1 MLRRLPIESAE
12 PVVLFAFSRLA
23 VTLLGL
29 AAMLIL
35 SVPEDGSALA
45 MIAAIAIP
53 WAGLMVFVSL
63 RDPRRGLSPL
73 VAAGDLTVLLA
84 VELLAPE
91 AYGGVRFAALFLTA
105 THAHFQGERRGLAV
119 GAIGAGSLVT
129 ATALSGDAPVGGDVL
144 AFYETAFVVCSLA
157 AAVVVGRLRTSES
170 ASRLRARTLTRRT
183 LQTESETRRRV
194 AEAIHDGPVQELIG
208 LEMMLSSASRATA
221 EGRNVDA
228 AKLLED
234 AREVTQRSVDSLR
247 DEIVDLGPY
256 AFEMLGFETA
266 IERCIEVW
274 RRRYGLDIMLTI
286 ERIDLPVEVTGDLF
300 RITQEAVVNA
310 GRHADAKVVSISVR
324 RVASGV
330 ELRVTD
336 DGHGF
341 DGADP
346 LGASEPGHLGLG
358 CMRERAELMQGRLE
372 IQSSER
378 GTKVVVTVPLSDRT
392 EPRRSRG

>member
-1 MLRRLPIESAE
+1 MLRRLPIESAQ

-29 AAMLIL
+29 GTMLVL
-35 SVPEDGSALA
+35 SVPEDRSALA
-45 MIAAIAIP
+45 IIAAIAIP

-63 RDPRRGLSPL
+63 RDPHRGLSPF
-73 VAAGDLTVLLA
+73 VAAGDLAVLLA

-91 AYGGVRFAALFLTA
+91 TYGGVRFAALFLTA

-119 GAIGAGSLVT
+119 GAIGAASLVT

-144 AFYETAFVVCSLA
+144 AFYETGFVVCSLA
-157 AAVVVGRLRTSES
+157 TGVVVGRLRTSES

-208 LEMMLSSASRATA
+208 LHMMLASASRATA
-221 EGRNVDA
+221 EGRSAEA
-228 AKLLED
+228 AKLLDD
-234 AREVTQRSVDSLR
+234 AREVTKRSVDSLR

-256 AFEMLGFETA
+256 AFEALGLETA

-274 RRRYGLDIMLTI
+274 RRRYGFDIMLTI

-310 GRHADAKVVSISVR
+310 GRHADAKAVSISLR
-324 RVASGV
+324 SVASGV

-341 DGADP
+341 DGDDP
-346 LGASEPGHLGLG
+346 LGASEPGHIGLAS
-358 CMRERAELMQGRLE
+358 MRERAELMEGRLD

-378 GTKVVVTVPLSDRT
+378 GTKVLVTVPLPDPTRA
-392 EPRRSRG
+392 RRSRG

>member
-1 MLRRLPIESAE
+1 MLRRLPIESAQ

-29 AAMLIL
+29 GTMLVL

-45 MIAAIAIP
+45 IIAAIAIP
-53 WAGLMVFVSL
+53 WAGLMVFVTL
-63 RDPRRGLSPL
+63 GHPRRGLSPF

-91 AYGGVRFAALFLTA
+91 TYGGVRFAALFLTA

-119 GAIGAGSLVT
+119 GAVGAASLVT
-129 ATALSGDAPVGGDVL
+129 ATALTGDAPVGGDVL
-144 AFYETAFVVCSLA
+144 AFYETGFVVCSLA
-157 AAVVVGRLRTSES
+157 TALVVGRLRTSES

-208 LEMMLSSASRATA
+208 LDMMLSSASRATA
-221 EGRNVDA
+221 EGRNVEA
-228 AKLLED
+228 AKLLD
-234 AREVTQRSVDSLR
+234 HAREVTKRSVDSLR

-256 AFEMLGFETA
+256 AFEALGLETA
-266 IERCIEVW
+266 VERCIQVW
-274 RRRYGLDIMLTI
+274 RRRYGFDIMLTI

-310 GRHADAKVVSISVR
+310 GRHADAKAVSISLR
-324 RVASGV
+324 RVGSGV

-341 DGADP
+341 DGDDP
-346 LGASEPGHLGLG
+346 LGASEPGHIGLG
-358 CMRERAELMQGRLE
+358 SMRERAELMEGRLE

-378 GTKVVVTVPLSDRT
+378 GTKVLVTVPLPDPT
-392 EPRRSRG
+392 QARRSRG

>member
-1 MLRRLPIESAE
+1 MLRRLPIESAQ

-29 AAMLIL
+29 GTMLVL
-35 SVPEDGSALA
+35 SVPEDRSALA
-45 MIAAIAIP
+45 IIAAIAIP

-63 RDPRRGLSPL
+63 RDPQRGLSPF
-73 VAAGDLTVLLA
+73 VAAGDLAVLLA

-91 AYGGVRFAALFLTA
+91 TYGGVRFAALFLTA

-119 GAIGAGSLVT
+119 GAIGAASLVT

-144 AFYETAFVVCSLA
+144 AFYETGFVVCSLA
-157 AAVVVGRLRTSES
+157 TGVVVGRLRTSES

-208 LEMMLSSASRATA
+208 LHMMLASASRATA
-221 EGRNVDA
+221 EGRSAEA
-228 AKLLED
+228 AKLLDD
-234 AREVTQRSVDSLR
+234 AREVTKRSVDSLR

-256 AFEMLGFETA
+256 AFEALGLETA

-274 RRRYGLDIMLTI
+274 RRRYGFDIMLTI

-310 GRHADAKVVSISVR
+310 GRHADAKAVSISLR
-324 RVASGV
+324 SVASGV

-341 DGADP
+341 DGDDP
-346 LGASEPGHLGLG
+346 LGASEPGHIGLAS
-358 CMRERAELMQGRLE
+358 MRERAELMEGRLD

-378 GTKVVVTVPLSDRT
+378 GTKVLVTVPLPDPTRA
-392 EPRRSRG
+392 RRSRG

>member
-1 MLRRLPIESAE
+1 MLRRLPIESPQ

-29 AAMLIL
+29 GTMLIL

-45 MIAAIAIP
+45 IIAAIAIP

-63 RDPRRGLSPL
+63 RDPHRGLSPF

-91 AYGGVRFAALFLTA
+91 TYGGVRFAALFLTA

-119 GAIGAGSLVT
+119 GAIGAASLVT
-129 ATALSGDAPVGGDVL
+129 ATALMGDAPVGGDVL
-144 AFYETAFVVCSLA
+144 AFYETGFVVCSLA
-157 AAVVVGRLRTSES
+157 TGVVVGRLRTSES

-208 LEMMLSSASRATA
+208 LHMMLASASRATA
-221 EGRNVDA
+221 EGRSVEA
-228 AKLLED
+228 AKLLDD
-234 AREVTQRSVDSLR
+234 AREVTKRSVDSLR

-256 AFEMLGFETA
+256 AFEALGLETA

-274 RRRYGLDIMLTI
+274 RRRYGCDIMLTI

-310 GRHADAKVVSISVR
+310 GRHADAKAVSISLR

-341 DGADP
+341 DGNDP
-346 LGASEPGHLGLG
+346 LGAAEPGHIGLG
-358 CMRERAELMQGRLE
+358 CMRERAELMEGTLE

-378 GTKVVVTVPLSDRT
+378 GTKVLVTVPLPDPT
-392 EPRRSRG
+392 QAGRSRG

>member
-29 AAMLIL
+29 GAMLIF

-45 MIAAIAIP
+45 IIAAIAIP

-63 RDPRRGLSPL
+63 RDPRRGLSPF

-84 VELLAPE
+84 IELLAPE
-91 AYGGVRFAALFLTA
+91 TYGAVRFAALFLTA

-119 GAIGAGSLVT
+119 GAISAGSLVT

-144 AFYETAFVVCSLA
+144 AFYETGFVVCSLA
-157 AAVVVGRLRTSES
+157 AAVLVGRLRTAES

-194 AEAIHDGPVQELIG
+194 AEAIHDGPVQELIA
-208 LEMMLSSASRATA
+208 LHMMLSSASRATA

-228 AKLLED
+228 AKLLDD
-234 AREVTQRSVDSLR
+234 ARELTQRSVDSLR

-256 AFEMLGFETA
+256 AFEMLGFGTA
-266 IERCIEVW
+266 IERCIDVW
-274 RRRYGLDIMLTI
+274 RRRYGLDIRLTI
-286 ERIDLPVEVTGDLF
+286 ERIDLPVEMTGDLF

-310 GRHADAKVVSISVR
+310 GRHADAKVVSISLR
-324 RVASGV
+324 RVAAGV

-346 LGASEPGHLGLG
+346 LGASEPGHIGLG
-358 CMRERAELMQGRLE
+358 SMRERAELMEGRLE
-372 IQSSER
+372 VNSSKR
-378 GTKVVVTVPLSDRT
+378 GTKVVVTVPPSERT
-392 EPRRSRG
+392 EAGT

>member
-1 MLRRLPIESAE
+1 MLRRLPIESAQ

-29 AAMLIL
+29 GAMLIL

-45 MIAAIAIP
+45 TIAAIAIP
-53 WAGLMVFVSL
+53 WAIFMVFVSL
-63 RDPRRGLSPL
+63 RDPRLGLSPF

-84 VELLAPE
+84 VELLAPDT
-91 AYGGVRFAALFLTA
+91 YGGVRFAALFLTA

-119 GAIGAGSLVT
+119 GAIGATTLVT
-129 ATALSGDAPVGGDVL
+129 ATALSDDAPIHGDVL
-144 AFYETAFVVCSLA
+144 TFYETGFVICSLA
-157 AAVVVGRLRTSES
+157 TGMVVGRLRTSES

-208 LEMMLSSASRATA
+208 LDMMLSSASRATA
-221 EGRNVDA
+221 EGRDVEA
-228 AKLLED
+228 AKLLDD
-234 AREVTQRSVDSLR
+234 AREVTKRSVDSLR

-256 AFEMLGFETA
+256 AFENVGFETA
-266 IERCIEVW
+266 IKRCIETW
-274 RRRYGLDIMLTI
+274 RRRYGFDIMLTI
-286 ERIDLPVEVTGDLF
+286 ERIDLPVEVNGYLF

-310 GRHADAKVVSISVR
+310 GRHADAEAVSISMR
-324 RVASGV
+324 RVPSGV

-346 LGASEPGHLGLG
+346 LGASEPGHIGLG
-358 CMRERAELMQGRLE
+358 SMRERAELMEGRLE

-378 GTKVVVTVPLSDRT
+378 GTKVLVTVPLPDPT
-392 EPRRSRG
+392 QARRARG

>member
-35 SVPEDGSALA
+35 SVPEDGPALA

-63 RDPRRGLSPL
+63 RDPRRGLTPL

-91 AYGGVRFAALFLTA
+91 TYGGVRFAALFLTA

-228 AKLLED
+228 AKLLDD

-310 GRHADAKVVSISVR
+310 GRHADAKVVSISLR
-324 RVASGV
+324 RVASGI

-358 CMRERAELMQGRLE
+358 CMRERAELMQGKLGIE
-372 IQSSER
+372 SSER
-378 GTKVVVTVPLSDRT
+378 GTKVVVTVPLSERT
-392 EPRRSRG
+392 EARRSRG

>member
-1 MLRRLPIESAE
+1 MLRRLPIESAQ
-12 PVVLFAFSRLA
+12 PLVFFAFSRLA

-29 AAMLIL
+29 GAMLIL
-35 SVPEDGSALA
+35 SVPEDDSALA
-45 MIAAIAIP
+45 VIAAIAIP
-53 WAGLMVFVSL
+53 WAGFMMFVTIRS
-63 RDPRRGLSPL
+63 PSRGLSPL
-73 VAAGDLTVLLA
+73 VAVGDLAVLLT

-91 AYGGVRFAALFLTA
+91 TYGAVRFAALFLTA

-119 GAIGAGSLVT
+119 GAIGAASLVT
-129 ATALSGDAPVGGDVL
+129 ATALSGNGPLDGDVL
-144 AFYETAFVVCSLA
+144 AFYETGFVICSLA
-157 AAVVVGRLRTSES
+157 TGVVVGRLRTAES

-208 LEMMLSSASRATA
+208 LDMMLSSASKATA
-221 EGRNVDA
+221 EGRSHEA
-228 AKLLED
+228 AKLLDD
-234 AREVTQRSVDSLR
+234 AREVTKRSVDSLR

-256 AFEMLGFETA
+256 AFEAIAFETA
-266 IERCIEVW
+266 IERCMQVW
-274 RRRYGLDIMLTI
+274 RRRYGFEIMLTI

-310 GRHADAKVVSISVR
+310 GRHSDAKAVGISLR

-341 DGADP
+341 DGSDP
-346 LGASEPGHLGLG
+346 LGASEPGHIGLG
-358 CMRERAELMQGRLE
+358 CMRERAELMQGTLDIE
-372 IQSSER
+372 SSDR
-378 GTKVVVTVPLSDRT
+378 GTRVLVRVPLPEGARA
-392 EPRRSRG
+392 RRARG

>member
-1 MLRRLPIESAE
+1 MLRRLPIESAQ

-29 AAMLIL
+29 GAMLIL

-45 MIAAIAIP
+45 TIAAIAIP
-53 WAGLMVFVSL
+53 WAIFMVFVSL
-63 RDPRRGLSPL
+63 RDPRLGLSPF

-84 VELLAPE
+84 VELLAPDT
-91 AYGGVRFAALFLTA
+91 YGGVRFAALFLTA

-119 GAIGAGSLVT
+119 GAIGATTLVT
-129 ATALSGDAPVGGDVL
+129 ATALSDDAPIHGDVL
-144 AFYETAFVVCSLA
+144 TFYETGFVICSLA
-157 AAVVVGRLRTSES
+157 TGVVVGRLRTSES

-208 LEMMLSSASRATA
+208 LDMMLSSASRATA
-221 EGRNVDA
+221 EGRDVEA
-228 AKLLED
+228 AKLLDD
-234 AREVTQRSVDSLR
+234 AREVTKRSVDSLR

-256 AFEMLGFETA
+256 AFENLGFETA
-266 IERCIEVW
+266 IKRCIETW
-274 RRRYGLDIMLTI
+274 RRRYGFDIMLTI
-286 ERIDLPVEVTGDLF
+286 ERIDLPVEVTGYLF

-310 GRHADAKVVSISVR
+310 GRHADAEAVSISMR
-324 RVASGV
+324 RVPSGV

-346 LGASEPGHLGLG
+346 LGASEPGHIGLG
-358 CMRERAELMQGRLE
+358 SMRERAELMEGRLE

-378 GTKVVVTVPLSDRT
+378 GTKVLVTVPLPDPT
-392 EPRRSRG
+392 QARRARG

>member
-1 MLRRLPIESAE
+1 MLRRLPIESAQ

-29 AAMLIL
+29 GAMLML
-35 SVPEDGSALA
+35 SVPENGSALA
-45 MIAAIAIP
+45 IIAAIAIP
-53 WAGLMVFVSL
+53 WAVVMVFVSL
-63 RDPRRGLSPL
+63 RDPRLGLSPF

-91 AYGGVRFAALFLTA
+91 TYGGVRFAALFLTA

-119 GAIGAGSLVT
+119 GAIGATTLVT
-129 ATALSGDAPVGGDVL
+129 ATALSGDAPIHGDVL
-144 AFYETAFVVCSLA
+144 TFYETGFVICSLA
-157 AAVVVGRLRTSES
+157 TGVVVGRLRTSES

-208 LEMMLSSASRATA
+208 LDMMLSSASRATA
-221 EGRNVDA
+221 EGRSVEA
-228 AKLLED
+228 AKLLDD
-234 AREVTQRSVDSLR
+234 AREVTKRSVDSLR

-256 AFEMLGFETA
+256 AFEALGLETA

-274 RRRYGLDIMLTI
+274 RRRYGFDIMLTI

-310 GRHADAKVVSISVR
+310 GRHADAKAVSISLR
-324 RVASGV
+324 SVASGV

-341 DGADP
+341 HGDDP
-346 LGASEPGHLGLG
+346 LGASEPGHIGLAS
-358 CMRERAELMQGRLE
+358 MRERAELMEGRLE

-378 GTKVVVTVPLSDRT
+378 GTKVLVTVPLPDPTRA
-392 EPRRSRG
+392 RRSRG

>member
-1 MLRRLPIESAE
+1 MLRRLPIESAQ

-29 AAMLIL
+29 GAMLIL

-45 MIAAIAIP
+45 TIAAIAIP
-53 WAGLMVFVSL
+53 WAIFMVFVSL
-63 RDPRRGLSPL
+63 RDPRLGLSPF

-84 VELLAPE
+84 VELLAPDT
-91 AYGGVRFAALFLTA
+91 YGGVRFAALFLTA

-119 GAIGAGSLVT
+119 GAIGATTLVT
-129 ATALSGDAPVGGDVL
+129 ATALSDDAPIHGDVL
-144 AFYETAFVVCSLA
+144 TFYETGFVICSLA
-157 AAVVVGRLRTSES
+157 TGMVVGRLRTSES

-208 LEMMLSSASRATA
+208 LDMMLSSASRATA
-221 EGRNVDA
+221 EGRDVEA
-228 AKLLED
+228 AKLLDD
-234 AREVTQRSVDSLR
+234 AREVTKRSVDSLR

-256 AFEMLGFETA
+256 AFENLGFETA
-266 IERCIEVW
+266 IKRCIETW
-274 RRRYGLDIMLTI
+274 RRRYGFDIMLTI
-286 ERIDLPVEVTGDLF
+286 ERIDLPVEVTGYLF

-310 GRHADAKVVSISVR
+310 GRHADAEAVSISMR
-324 RVASGV
+324 RVPSGV

-346 LGASEPGHLGLG
+346 LGASEPGHIGLG
-358 CMRERAELMQGRLE
+358 SMRERAELMEGRLE

-378 GTKVVVTVPLSDRT
+378 GTKVLVTVPLPDPT
-392 EPRRSRG
+392 QARRARG

>member
-63 RDPRRGLSPL
+63 RDPRRGFSPL

-91 AYGGVRFAALFLTA
+91 TYGGVRFAALFLTA

-228 AKLLED
+228 AKLLDD

-256 AFEMLGFETA
+256 AFEMLAFETA

-310 GRHADAKVVSISVR
+310 GRHADAKVVSISLR
-324 RVASGV
+324 RVASGI

-372 IQSSER
+372 IESSER
-378 GTKVVVTVPLSDRT
+378 GTKVVVTVPLSERT
-392 EPRRSRG
+392 EARRSRG

>member
-29 AAMLIL
+29 GAMLIF

-45 MIAAIAIP
+45 IIAAIAIP

-63 RDPRRGLSPL
+63 RDPRRGLSPF

-84 VELLAPE
+84 IELLAPE
-91 AYGGVRFAALFLTA
+91 TYGAVRFAALFLTA

-119 GAIGAGSLVT
+119 GAISAGSLVT

-144 AFYETAFVVCSLA
+144 AFYETGFVVCSLA
-157 AAVVVGRLRTSES
+157 AAVLVGRLRTAES

-208 LEMMLSSASRATA
+208 LHMMLSSASRAAA

-228 AKLLED
+228 AKLLDD
-234 AREVTQRSVDSLR
+234 ARELTQRSVDSLR

-256 AFEMLGFETA
+256 AFEMLGFGTA
-266 IERCIEVW
+266 IERCIDVW
-274 RRRYGLDIMLTI
+274 RRRYGLDIRLTI

-310 GRHADAKVVSISVR
+310 GRHADAKVVSISLR
-324 RVASGV
+324 RVAAGV

-341 DGADP
+341 HGADP
-346 LGASEPGHLGLG
+346 LGASEPGHIGLG
-358 CMRERAELMQGRLE
+358 SMRERAELMEGRLE
-372 IQSSER
+372 IKSSER
-378 GTKVVVTVPLSDRT
+378 GTKVVVTVPLSERT
-392 EPRRSRG
+392 EAGT

>member
-1 MLRRLPIESAE
+1 MLRRLPIESAQ

-29 AAMLIL
+29 GAMLML
-35 SVPEDGSALA
+35 SVPENGSALA
-45 MIAAIAIP
+45 IIAAIAIP
-53 WAGLMVFVSL
+53 WAVVMVFVSL
-63 RDPRRGLSPL
+63 RDPRLGLSPF

-91 AYGGVRFAALFLTA
+91 TYGGVRFAALFLTA

-119 GAIGAGSLVT
+119 GAIGATTLVT
-129 ATALSGDAPVGGDVL
+129 ATALSGDAPIHGDVL
-144 AFYETAFVVCSLA
+144 TFYETGFVICSMA
-157 AAVVVGRLRTSES
+157 TGVVVGRLRTSES

-208 LEMMLSSASRATA
+208 LDMMLSSASRATA
-221 EGRNVDA
+221 EGRNVEA
-228 AKLLED
+228 AKLLDD
-234 AREVTQRSVDSLR
+234 AREVTKRSVDSLR

-256 AFEMLGFETA
+256 AFENLGFETA
-266 IERCIEVW
+266 IERCIETW
-274 RRRYGLDIMLTI
+274 RRRYGFDIMLTI

-310 GRHADAKVVSISVR
+310 GRHADAKAVSISLR
-324 RVASGV
+324 RVPSGV

-346 LGASEPGHLGLG
+346 LGASEPGHIGLG
-358 CMRERAELMQGRLE
+358 SMRERAELMEGRLE
-372 IQSSER
+372 IHSSER
-378 GTKVVVTVPLSDRT
+378 GTKVLVTVPLPDPTQAGRA
-392 EPRRSRG
+392 RG